1 MDYDII
7 NLSTLQCHM
16 SSFESRLQ
24 ELDYYSAYVECE
36 VYSVRFRI
44 SVRTCAHEYGD
55 YHHETFTFWTDGS
68 YNTVDTARD
77 LLEQVDEYIG
87 TLQTGFNLERTY
99 THREQ
104 DKQTSQI
111 LGLEVAAAGIS
122 DPEIRAKMEG
132 KIEALKNV
140 HEAGLEILRS
150 MPSDVPLLT
159 HRK

>member
-7 NLSTLQCHM
+7 NLSTIQCHM

-36 VYSVRFRI
+36 VHSVRFRI
-44 SVRTCAHEYGD
+44 SVRTCPHEYGD

-77 LLEQVDEYIG
+77 LLEQVDEYI
-87 TLQTGFNLERTY
+87 TNLPTGIDITKQRFIRTCEDARKLATELDLDDEY
-99 THREQ
+99 VNP
-104 DKQTSQI
+104 I
-111 LGLEVAAAGIS
+111 FAL
-122 DPEIRAKMEG
+122 AK
-132 KIEALKNV
+132 KIASN
-140 HEAGLEILRS
+140 II
-150 MPSDVPLLT
+150 T

>member
-77 LLEQVDEYIG
+77 LLEQVDEYI
-87 TLQTGFNLERTY
+87 TNLPTGQDVTKQRLTRT
-99 THREQ
+99 
-104 DKQTSQI
+104 
-111 LGLEVAAAGIS
+111 
-122 DPEIRAKMEG
+122 
-132 KIEALKNV
+132 IEAARKMADELDIDEVFMN
-140 HEAGLEILRS
+140 
-150 MPSDVPLLT
+150 PLIDMMKALASNAIT